1 MTPEIH
7 SGAISP
13 EPFES
18 DSGQSSPAAVRTTT
32 DEQSIQRIFEVLDDA
47 DCRAILDA
55 TSEDVLTATEVSER
69 CDLPR
74 STTYRKLELLTDAGF
89 LDELTRMRNA
99 GRHPSE
105 YACRVADVVLTFD
118 RPEGLTLQISY
129 RAASTEEGSD
139 VLLAGE

>member
-7 SGAISP
+7 SGSILP
-13 EPFES
+13 DPFGS
-18 DSGQSSPAAVRTTT
+18 GSGQSSAAVRTTT
-32 DEQSIQRIFEVLDDA
+32 DEASIHGIFEVLDDA
-47 DCRAILDA
+47 DCRAILEA
-55 TSEDVLTATEVSER
+55 TSEDVLTATEVSEQ
-69 CDLPR
+69 CGLPR

-105 YACRVADVVLTFD
+105 YACRVADVVLTFG
-118 RPEGLTLQISY
+118 RPGGLELRISY
-129 RAASTEEGSD
+129 RETSTEDGSD